1 MPTRLITLGVA
12 LVGLRARVPLLA
24 RSCISDSRSDYR
36 LSVLERQAFVEWGQ
50 QFEVGRLESLDKRM
64 TRMGADLRELKRAQA
79 GLPAEK
85 VPTP

>member
-1 MPTRLITLGVA
+1 MSN
-12 LVGLRARVPLLA
+12 LRERPRNGTSSLEDDVILLA
-24 RSCISDSRSDYR
+24 IRH
-36 LSVLERQAFVEWGQ
+36 AFIEWGQ

-85 VPTP
+85 GPQTMKSIDERNHNGDHE

>member
-1 MPTRLITLGVA
+1 MSN
-12 LVGLRARVPLLA
+12 LRERPRNGTSSLEDDVILLA
-24 RSCISDSRSDYR
+24 I
-36 LSVLERQAFVEWGQ
+36 RQAFVECGQ

-85 VPTP
+85 GPRP